1 MLKAKQAYFQTQV
14 TTTTQGELVVL
25 LYDGAI
31 KYLRLAKEKIAA
43 KDFAEKGILISKALD
58 IIQELDSS
66 LNMEQGGE
74 ISVNLH
80 SLYIFAQRQLL
91 QANLKMDQK
100 LVDEVITML
109 SSLRDA
115 FAAIIN
121 TPEALQAQK
130 LAPEQAPVNVS
141 QFRNSGPFGI
151 NEARPA
157 NVVPAPVA
165 SMSTRARAYQQQAS
179 SFAQPANSA
188 GIPAGSAQPAA
199 NQPPAQSPFNLIPPR
214 FGAQP
219 SPAEQG
225 PVQAAQKSANA
236 QAPSQAGFS
245 AQPSVQAQA
254 QAEAAAQPSPA
265 GTSQPAPAQPALSP
279 NQQMH
284 SQALTGFAR
293 QMINNSLYKK
303 MALNNQ
309 TQTAEK

>member
-31 KYLRLAKEKIAA
+31 KYLRLAKEKMEI
-43 KDFAEKGILISKALD
+43 KDFAEKGILISKAMD

-100 LVDEVITML
+100 LIDEVITML

-121 TPEALQAQK
+121 TPEAIQAQK
-130 LAPEQAPVNVS
+130 LAPEQAPVNVN
-141 QFRNSGPFGI
+141 QFRDSGPFGI
-151 NEARPA
+151 NEVRVE
-157 NVVPAPVA
+157 NITPAPIA
-165 SMSTRARAYQQQAS
+165 SMSTRARAYRQQAAGFDLVMSPSLPDETLKATS
-179 SFAQPANSA
+179 SASEQRNSE
-188 GIPAGSAQPAA
+188 SAQPEPHRITPQPVRHEQAA
-199 NQPPAQSPFNLIPPR
+199 SLSSADPTNEISKQTPSAKPQTLQ
-214 FGAQP
+214 AQP
-219 SPAEQG
+219 SP
-225 PVQAAQKSANA
+225 
-236 QAPSQAGFS
+236 
-245 AQPSVQAQA
+245 
-254 QAEAAAQPSPA
+254 
-265 GTSQPAPAQPALSP
+265 
-279 NQQMH
+279 NQTP

-303 MALNNQ
+303 MALNNSSRA
-309 TQTAEK
+309 AEK

>member
-1 MLKAKQAYFQTQV
+1 MFKAKQAYFQTQV

-31 KYLRLAKEKIAA
+31 KYLRLAKEKMAI
-43 KDFAEKGILISKALD
+43 KDFAEKGILISKAMD

-91 QANLKMDQK
+91 QANLKMDPK
-100 LVDEVITML
+100 LIDEVITML

-121 TPEALQAQK
+121 TPEAIQAQK

-141 QFRNSGPFGI
+141 QFRDSGPFGL
-151 NEARPA
+151 NEVRVESAT
-157 NVVPAPVA
+157 PAPVA
-165 SMSTRARAYQQQAS
+165 SMSARARAYRQQA
-179 SFAQPANSA
+179 A
-188 GIPAGSAQPAA
+188 GFNQLIAPNIPAGTLQAAPQLPEQNTASPQPATQ
-199 NQPPAQSPFNLIPPR
+199 NMGPQLQP
-214 FGAQP
+214 
-219 SPAEQG
+219 
-225 PVQAAQKSANA
+225 NA
-236 QAPSQAGFS
+236 QAASQATFVQS
-245 AQPSVQAQA
+245 KRTEAQTQPTQPQQPQAQPV
-254 QAEAAAQPSPA
+254 
-265 GTSQPAPAQPALSP
+265 P
-279 NQQMH
+279 NQMA

-303 MALNNQ
+303 MALNN
-309 TQTAEK
+309 TAQSPEK